1 MGAASMPKKKSKTR
15 KEADTEN
22 ELWIAPRFSLKGVDG
37 ERAWENRITG
47 PPNSSRFLEL
57 ADIAMGLKKPAA
69 KKNKKAPVHQTIKD
83 EPYSH

>member
-1 MGAASMPKKKSKTR
+1 MPKKNPKPR
-15 KEADTEN
+15 KKVEKEN
-22 ELWIAPRFSLKGVDG
+22 ELWVSPRFSLKGENG
-37 ERAWENRITG
+37 ERAWDIRPTG